1 MHNAKAEVTYDILAQ
16 RGGAQL
22 YSKLGFLFESVKD
35 GDGPPTQGVME
46 VFVECT
52 RELQQHEGEL
62 RSLLVGDLAKLNDDA
77 KKLDIP
83 NVIVPTTTSEKATG
97 K

>member
-1 MHNAKAEVTYDILAQ
+1 
-16 RGGAQL
+16 
-22 YSKLGFLFESVKD
+22 
-35 GDGPPTQGVME
+35 ME

-77 KKLDIP
+77 KRLDIP
-83 NVIVPTTTSEKATG
+83 NVIVPTTTPEKAAS

>member
-1 MHNAKAEVTYDILAQ
+1 MLRLQPDRCSRTLRVLADPL
-16 RGGAQL
+16 RL
-22 YSKLGFLFESVKD
+22 RLIRLLH
-35 GDGPPTQGVME
+35 DGPKT
-46 VFVECT
+46 
-52 RELQQHEGEL
+52 
-62 RSLLVGDLAKLNDDA
+62 VGDLAKLNDDA